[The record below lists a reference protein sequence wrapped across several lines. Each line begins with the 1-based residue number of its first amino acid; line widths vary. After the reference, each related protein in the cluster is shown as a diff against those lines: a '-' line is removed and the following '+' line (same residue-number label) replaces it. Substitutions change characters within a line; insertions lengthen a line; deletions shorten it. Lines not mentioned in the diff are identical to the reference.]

1 MQRNFETSFV
11 TQCAPVLAG
20 LKVANLFRWVEPD
33 ASAMHAMAERWAA
46 ELEPKGVTVSIIK
59 ECPVTHAY
67 LVYVYRA
74 KSLEESLQQPDVQQY
89 LLREGYP
96 QGGLQECLDH
106 LSRCLCCEAEFP
118 HEIGIFLGYPL
129 EDVVG
134 FVANKGKNYTFCG
147 YWKCYGDPAAA
158 QKTFERFRKCTE
170 VYLRCFQ
177 SGTPITRLAVAV

>member
-46 ELEPKGVTVSIIK
+46 ELKPKGVTVSIIK

-74 KSLEESLQQPDVQQY
+74 KSLKESLQQPDVQQY

-96 QGGLQECLDH
+96 QGGLQECLARDWRFPW
-106 LSRCLCCEAEFP
+106 LSAGRCRWLC
-118 HEIGIFLGYPL
+118 GKQGQKLYVLRLL
-129 EDVVG
+129 EMLWRPRCSTKDV
-134 FVANKGKNYTFCG
+134 
-147 YWKCYGDPAAA
+147 
-158 QKTFERFRKCTE
+158 
-170 VYLRCFQ
+170 
-177 SGTPITRLAVAV
+177 

>member
-20 LKVANLFRWVEPD
+20 LKVANLFRWVEAD
-33 ASAMHAMAERWAA
+33 ASAMHAMVERWAA
-46 ELEPKGVTVSIIK
+46 ELKPKGVTVSIIK

-118 HEIGIFLGYPL
+118 HEIGVFLGIRWKMSLALWQTRAKIIRSAVTGNAMATPL
-129 EDVVG
+129 QHKRRLNASANALKFISVVS
-134 FVANKGKNYTFCG
+134 
-147 YWKCYGDPAAA
+147 
-158 QKTFERFRKCTE
+158 R
-170 VYLRCFQ
+170 
-177 SGTPITRLAVAV
+177 AVHRSPGSQ

>member
-46 ELEPKGVTVSIIK
+46 ELKPKGVTVSIIK

-74 KSLEESLQQPDVQQY
+74 KSLEE
-89 LLREGYP
+89 
-96 QGGLQECLDH
+96 
-106 LSRCLCCEAEFP
+106 
-118 HEIGIFLGYPL
+118 
-129 EDVVG
+129 VVG

>member
-46 ELEPKGVTVSIIK
+46 ELKPKGVTVSIIK

-89 LLREGYP
+89 LLRLAGVLGSSFP
-96 QGGLQECLDH
+96 LPLLRSRVPARDWRFPWLSAGRCRWLCGKQGQKLYVLRLLEMLWRP
-106 LSRCLCCEAEFP
+106 RCSTK
-118 HEIGIFLGYPL
+118 
-129 EDVVG
+129 DV
-134 FVANKGKNYTFCG
+134 
-147 YWKCYGDPAAA
+147 
-158 QKTFERFRKCTE
+158 
-170 VYLRCFQ
+170 
-177 SGTPITRLAVAV
+177 

>member
-33 ASAMHAMAERWAA
+33 ANAMHAMVEHWVA
-46 ELEPKGVTVSIIK
+46 ELKPKGVTVSIIK

-74 KSLEESLQQPDVQQY
+74 KNLEANLRQPDVQQY

-106 LSRCLCCEAEFP
+106 LSRAFAAKQSSRTKLAFSLAIRWKMSLALWQTRAKIIRSAVTGNAMATP
-118 HEIGIFLGYPL
+118 PRHKRRLNAS
-129 EDVVG
+129 
-134 FVANKGKNYTFCG
+134 AN
-147 YWKCYGDPAAA
+147 A
-158 QKTFERFRKCTE
+158 RK
-170 VYLRCFQ
+170 FI
-177 SGTPITRLAVAV
+177 SAVSRAVHRSPGSQ

>member
-33 ASAMHAMAERWAA
+33 ASVMHAMAERWAA
-46 ELEPKGVTVSIIK
+46 ELKPKGVTVSIIK

-96 QGGLQECLDH
+96 RAACRSAWIIFPGAFAAKQS
-106 LSRCLCCEAEFP
+106 SR
-118 HEIGIFLGYPL
+118 
-129 EDVVG
+129 
-134 FVANKGKNYTFCG
+134 
-147 YWKCYGDPAAA
+147 
-158 QKTFERFRKCTE
+158 
-170 VYLRCFQ
+170 
-177 SGTPITRLAVAV
+177 TRLAFSLVIRWKMSLALWQTRAKIIRSAVTGNAMAIPLQHKRRLNASANALKFISAVSRAVHRSPGSQ

>member
-46 ELEPKGVTVSIIK
+46 ELKPKGVTVSIIK

-96 QGGLQECLDH
+96 TGGLTGVLATQQS
-106 LSRCLCCEAEFP
+106 SR
-118 HEIGIFLGYPL
+118 
-129 EDVVG
+129 
-134 FVANKGKNYTFCG
+134 
-147 YWKCYGDPAAA
+147 
-158 QKTFERFRKCTE
+158 
-170 VYLRCFQ
+170 
-177 SGTPITRLAVAV
+177 TRLAFSLVIRWKMSLALWQTRAKIIRSAVTGNAMATPLQHKRRLNASANALKFISAVSRAVHRSPGSQ

>member
-33 ASAMHAMAERWAA
+33 ASTIHAMVERWAA
-46 ELEPKGVTVSIIK
+46 ELKPKGVTVSIIK

-96 QGGLQECLDH
+96 PG
-106 LSRCLCCEAEFP
+106 
-118 HEIGIFLGYPL
+118 
-129 EDVVG
+129 
-134 FVANKGKNYTFCG
+134 
-147 YWKCYGDPAAA
+147 
-158 QKTFERFRKCTE
+158 
-170 VYLRCFQ
+170 
-177 SGTPITRLAVAV
+177 RLAGVLGSSFPVPLLRSRVPARDWRFPWLSAGRCRWLCGKQGQKLYVLRLLEMLWRPRCSTKDV

>member
-33 ASAMHAMAERWAA
+33 ANAMHAMAERWAA
-46 ELEPKGVTVSIIK
+46 ELKPKGVTVSIIK

-74 KSLEESLQQPDVQQY
+74 KNLEENLRQPDVQQY

-106 LSRCLCCEAEFP
+106 LSQRLCCEAEFP
-118 HEIGIFLGYPL
+118 HEIGVFLGYPL

-134 FVANKGKNYTFCG
+134 FVANKGKIIRSAVTGNAMATPLQH
-147 YWKCYGDPAAA
+147 KRRLNASANA
-158 QKTFERFRKCTE
+158 RK
-170 VYLRCFQ
+170 FI
-177 SGTPITRLAVAV
+177 SAVSRAVHRSPGSQ

>member
-33 ASAMHAMAERWAA
+33 ASAMHAMVERWAA
-46 ELEPKGVTVSIIK
+46 ELKPKGVTVSIIK

-74 KSLEESLQQPDVQQY
+74 KSLEESLQQPDVQHY

-118 HEIGIFLGYPL
+118 HEIGVFLGYPL

-134 FVANKGKNYTFCG
+134 FVANKGKIIRSAVTGN
-147 YWKCYGDPAAA
+147 AMA
-158 QKTFERFRKCTE
+158 
-170 VYLRCFQ
+170 
-177 SGTPITRLAVAV
+177 TPLQHKRRLNASANALKFISAVSRAVHRSPGSQ

>member
-46 ELEPKGVTVSIIK
+46 ELKPKGVTVSIIK

-96 QGGLQECLDH
+96 
-106 LSRCLCCEAEFP
+106 LSLI
-118 HEIGIFLGYPL
+118 HI
-129 EDVVG
+129 
-134 FVANKGKNYTFCG
+134 
-147 YWKCYGDPAAA
+147 
-158 QKTFERFRKCTE
+158 
-170 VYLRCFQ
+170 
-177 SGTPITRLAVAV
+177 

>member
-33 ASAMHAMAERWAA
+33 ASTIHAMVERWAA
-46 ELEPKGVTVSIIK
+46 ELKPKGVTVSIIK

-106 LSRCLCCEAEFP
+106 LLPLLRSGVPARDWRFPWLSAGRCRWLC
-118 HEIGIFLGYPL
+118 GKQGQKLYVLRLL
-129 EDVVG
+129 EMLWRPRCSTKDV
-134 FVANKGKNYTFCG
+134 
-147 YWKCYGDPAAA
+147 
-158 QKTFERFRKCTE
+158 
-170 VYLRCFQ
+170 
-177 SGTPITRLAVAV
+177 

>member
-46 ELEPKGVTVSIIK
+46 ELKPKGVTVSIIK

-89 LLREGYP
+89 LSLI
-96 QGGLQECLDH
+96 H
-106 LSRCLCCEAEFP
+106 
-118 HEIGIFLGYPL
+118 I
-129 EDVVG
+129 
-134 FVANKGKNYTFCG
+134 
-147 YWKCYGDPAAA
+147 
-158 QKTFERFRKCTE
+158 
-170 VYLRCFQ
+170 
-177 SGTPITRLAVAV
+177 

>member
-1 MQRNFETSFV
+1 MAARIFNDLKLAQTNYAAKTGGYTMQRNFETSFV

-46 ELEPKGVTVSIIK
+46 ELKPKGVTVSIIK

-106 LSRCLCCEAEFP
+106 LSRCLCCEADWRFP
-118 HEIGIFLGYPL
+118 WLSAGRCRWLCGKQGQKLYVLRLL
-129 EDVVG
+129 EMLWRPRCSTKDV
-134 FVANKGKNYTFCG
+134 
-147 YWKCYGDPAAA
+147 
-158 QKTFERFRKCTE
+158 
-170 VYLRCFQ
+170 
-177 SGTPITRLAVAV
+177 

>member
-46 ELEPKGVTVSIIK
+46 ELKPKGVTVSIIK
-59 ECPVTHAY
+59 EC
-67 LVYVYRA
+67 
-74 KSLEESLQQPDVQQY
+74 LQQPDVQQY

-118 HEIGIFLGYPL
+118 HEFGVFLGYPL